1 MPAGVRA
8 VWPPAPPLVLPRRRL
23 PEPPALPKVKVLHV
37 ITRFIAGSG
46 GNTLVSAVGMDPA
59 RYEMWVAA
67 MPGGPL
73 WHEAEQAGVRTVRLR
88 HMRERISPWHD
99 LLVTVEL
106 VRLIRRERFT
116 VVHTHCSKAGL
127 SGRLA
132 ARLAGAPVVVHTF
145 HIFAVHPGLSR
156 VRRLAYEV
164 MERLVRGCA
173 HRYVA
178 VAPRVALDA
187 VRQRIA
193 PPGSLVVV
201 PSAVDINGIPT
212 EEDPAVRIELGI
224 PADAPVVGT
233 VGRMVAQ
240 KAPLDFVRMCAL
252 VHSRRP
258 EVAFVMVGD
267 ATLESA
273 GLEEETRLTAE
284 QLAVPVIFTG
294 FRPDAP
300 RVAASFDIYVV
311 PSLYE
316 GLGRAVTEAMALARP
331 VVATAV
337 NGVPDLVEHGA
348 TGLLAPPSDPEALA
362 AAVEWLL
369 DHPEQAAQMG
379 AQGQER
385 VRSHLMPN
393 VMCQRLDHLYS
404 ELLGL
409 PNQQLAESPAAGSR
423 DVGARPTTSWDT
435 RRQPGPES
443 DRTST
448 TGSGQGLGARSSL
461 GGRAL
466 RNT

>member
-1 MPAGVRA
+1 MPARSRA
-8 VWPPAPPLVLPRRRL
+8 VWTSAPPLVVPRSSL
-23 PEPPALPKVKVLHV
+23 PEQPVLPKVKVLHV

-46 GNTLVSAVGMDPA
+46 GNTLVSAAGMDPS
-59 RYEMWVAA
+59 RYETWVAA

-73 WHEAEQAGVRTVRLR
+73 WEEAEHAGVRTVRLR

-99 LLVTVEL
+99 LLVTAEL

-132 ARLAGAPVVVHTF
+132 ARLAGTPVVVHTF
-145 HIFAVHPGLSR
+145 HILAVHPGLSR
-156 VRRLAYEV
+156 GRRLAYLV
-164 MERLVRGCA
+164 MERLARRWA

-187 VRQRIA
+187 VRQHIA

-201 PSAVDINGIPT
+201 PSAVDVPRVSP
-212 EEDPAVRIELGI
+212 DDDQAVRNELGI

-233 VGRMVAQ
+233 VGRIVQQ

-258 EVAFVMVGD
+258 EVVFVMVGD

-273 GLEEETRLTAE
+273 GLEEETRRTAAR
-284 QLAVPVIFTG
+284 LGVPVIFTG

-300 RVAASFDIYVV
+300 RVAASFDVYVV

-316 GLGRAVTEAMALARP
+316 GLGRAVTEAMASARP

-348 TGLLAPPSDPEALA
+348 TGLIAPPSDPAALA
-362 AAVEWLL
+362 TAVEWLL
-369 DHPEQAAQMG
+369 DHPVQAAQMG
-379 AQGQER
+379 AQAQER
-385 VRSHLMPN
+385 VRQHLGPD
-393 VMCQRLDHLYS
+393 VMCQALDQLYS

-409 PNQQLAESPAAGSR
+409 PEQQPAEPVAIAQPSGARRRVPWDLHGQRGPQPDRAPGSAAGPGSPAPSSR
-423 DVGARPTTSWDT
+423 RA
-435 RRQPGPES
+435 
-443 DRTST
+443 
-448 TGSGQGLGARSSL
+448 
-461 GGRAL
+461 RAL
-466 RNT
+466 RS

>member
-1 MPAGVRA
+1 MSARTHTA
-8 VWPPAPPLVLPRRRL
+8 WTPAPPLVVPRGRL
-23 PEPPALPKVKVLHV
+23 PDPPALPRVKVLHV

-46 GNTLVSAVGMDPA
+46 GNTLVSAVGMDRT
-59 RYEMWVAA
+59 RYETWVAA

-73 WHEAEQAGVRTVRLR
+73 WEEAERAGVRTVRLR

-132 ARLAGAPVVVHTF
+132 ARLAGAPVVVHTY
-145 HIFAVHPGLSR
+145 HILAVHPGLSR
-156 VRRLAYEV
+156 GRRLAYAV
-164 MERLVRGCA
+164 MERLVRRWA

-178 VAPRVALDA
+178 VAPQVALAA

-201 PSAVDINGIPT
+201 PSAVEVPFISPADGL
-212 EEDPAVRIELGI
+212 AVRRELGI
-224 PADAPVVGT
+224 PADAPIVGT
-233 VGRMVAQ
+233 VGRIVQQ

-252 VHSRRP
+252 VHAHRP

-273 GLEEETRLTAE
+273 SLEEETRRTAE
-284 QLAVPVIFTG
+284 RLGVPVIFTG
-294 FRPDAP
+294 FRSDAP
-300 RVAASFDIYVV
+300 RVAASFDVYVV

-316 GLGRAVTEAMALARP
+316 GLGRAVTEAMASARP

-348 TGLLAPPSDPEALA
+348 TGLLTPPSDPAALA
-362 AAVEWLL
+362 TAVEWLL
-369 DHPEQAAQMG
+369 EHPEQALQMG
-379 AQGQER
+379 AQGRER
-385 VRSHLMPN
+385 VRNHLRPDA
-393 VMCQRLDHLYS
+393 MCQALDQLYS
-404 ELLGL
+404 ELIGL
-409 PNQQLAESPAAGSR
+409 PDQQPAEPVAVAQ
-423 DVGARPTTSWDT
+423 DAGARKRAVSWDV
-435 RRQPGPES
+435 RRRE
-443 DRTST
+443 
-448 TGSGQGLGARSSL
+448 RSH
-461 GGRAL
+461 
-466 RNT
+466 

>member
-1 MPAGVRA
+1 MQGTRA
-8 VWPPAPPLVLPRRRL
+8 LWPSVPPPVVPRGLL
-23 PEPPALPKVKVLHV
+23 PEQPALPKVKVLHV

-59 RYEMWVAA
+59 RYETWVAA

-73 WHEAEQAGVRTVRLR
+73 WDEAERAGVRTVRLR

-99 LLVTVEL
+99 LLVTLEL

-156 VRRLAYEV
+156 VRRLAYAV
-164 MERLVRGCA
+164 MERTARSCA

-178 VAPRVALDA
+178 VAPRVALEA

-193 PPGSLVVV
+193 PAGSVVV
-201 PSAVDINGIPT
+201 IPSAVDVAGIPT
-212 EEDPAVRIELGI
+212 EEDPAVRDELGI

-233 VGRMVAQ
+233 VGRIVAQ

-273 GLEEETRLTAE
+273 GLEQETRRTAE
-284 QLAVPVIFTG
+284 RLGVPVIFTG
-294 FRPDAP
+294 FRSDAP
-300 RVAASFDIYVV
+300 RIAASFDIYVV

-316 GLGRAVTEAMALARP
+316 GLGRSVTEAMASARP

-337 NGVPDLVEHGA
+337 NGVPDLVEPGA
-348 TGLLAPPSDPEALA
+348 TGLLAPHSDPEALA

-369 DHPEQAAQMG
+369 DHPEEAARMG
-379 AQGQER
+379 AQGQAR
-385 VRSHLMPN
+385 VRSHLTPN
-393 VMCQRLDHLYS
+393 VMCQALDQLYR

-409 PNQQLAESPAAGSR
+409 PDQQPAVLESSFSGSIESAPAA
-423 DVGARPTTSWDT
+423 
-435 RRQPGPES
+435 
-443 DRTST
+443 
-448 TGSGQGLGARSSL
+448 SL
-461 GGRAL
+461 FSAPVP
-466 RNT
+466 

>member
-1 MPAGVRA
+1 VRSGLPGS
-8 VWPPAPPLVLPRRRL
+8 WPSVPPLVAPRRRL
-23 PEPPALPKVKVLHV
+23 PEQPVLPKVKVLHV

-46 GNTLVSAVGMDPA
+46 GNTLASAVGMDPA
-59 RYEMWVAA
+59 RYEMWVAG

-73 WHEAEQAGVRTVRLR
+73 WEEAERAGVGTVRLR
-88 HMRERISPWHD
+88 HMRERLSPWHD
-99 LLVTVEL
+99 LLVTLEL

-132 ARLAGAPVVVHTF
+132 ARLAGVPVVVHTF

-156 VRRLAYEV
+156 ARRLSYTV
-164 MERLVRGCA
+164 LERLVRGCA

-193 PPGSLVVV
+193 SPGSVVV
-201 PSAVDINGIPT
+201 IPSAVDIDGIPT
-212 EEDPAVRIELGI
+212 EEDPAVRQELGI
-224 PADAPVVGT
+224 RADVPVVGA
-233 VGRMVAQ
+233 VGRIVAQ

-267 ATLESA
+267 TTLESA
-273 GLEEETRLTAE
+273 GLEEETRHEAE
-284 QLAVPVIFTG
+284 RLGVPVIFTG

-300 RVAASFDIYVV
+300 RVAASFDVYVV
-311 PSLYE
+311 TSLYE
-316 GLGRAVTEAMALARP
+316 GLGRAVTEAMASARP

-337 NGVPDLVEHGA
+337 NGVPDLVEPGA

-362 AAVEWLL
+362 TAVEWLL
-369 DHPEQAAQMG
+369 DHPEEAARMG
-379 AQGQER
+379 AQGRER
-385 VRSHLMPN
+385 VRGFFAPH
-393 VMCQRLDHLYS
+393 VMCQALDQLYG

-409 PNQQLAESPAAGSR
+409 PDQQAADSVPAASGV
-423 DVGARPTTSWDT
+423 VGV
-435 RRQPGPES
+435 RR
-443 DRTST
+443 T
-448 TGSGQGLGARSSL
+448 A
-461 GGRAL
+461 
-466 RNT
+466 

>member
-1 MPAGVRA
+1 MQGTRA
-8 VWPPAPPLVLPRRRL
+8 LWPSVPPPVVPRGLL
-23 PEPPALPKVKVLHV
+23 PEQPALPKVKVLHV

-59 RYEMWVAA
+59 RYETWVAA

-73 WHEAEQAGVRTVRLR
+73 WDEAEQAGVRTVRLR

-132 ARLAGAPVVVHTF
+132 ARLARAPVVVHTF

-156 VRRLAYEV
+156 SRRLAYTV
-164 MERLVRGCA
+164 MERIVRRCA

-187 VRQRIA
+187 VRQRLA
-193 PPGSLVVV
+193 PPGSIVVI
-201 PSAVDINGIPT
+201 PSAVDIASIPT
-212 EEDPAVRIELGI
+212 EEDPAVRAELGI
-224 PADAPVVGT
+224 PVTAPVVGT
-233 VGRMVAQ
+233 VGRIVAQ

-273 GLEEETRLTAE
+273 GLEKETRRTAE
-284 QLAVPVIFTG
+284 RLGVPVIFTG
-294 FRPDAP
+294 FRNDAP

-316 GLGRAVTEAMALARP
+316 GLGRSVTEAMASAKP

-337 NGVPDLVEHGA
+337 NGVPDLVEPGA

-369 DHPEQAAQMG
+369 DHPEEAAQMG
-379 AQGQER
+379 AQGQAR
-385 VRSHLMPN
+385 VRSHLTPN
-393 VMCQRLDHLYS
+393 VMCQALDQLYC

-409 PNQQLAESPAAGSR
+409 PDQQPGESAPAASR
-423 DVGARPTTSWDT
+423 VLGV
-435 RRQPGPES
+435 RRTAQ
-443 DRTST
+443 
-448 TGSGQGLGARSSL
+448 SGYASVPVP
-461 GGRAL
+461 
-466 RNT
+466 